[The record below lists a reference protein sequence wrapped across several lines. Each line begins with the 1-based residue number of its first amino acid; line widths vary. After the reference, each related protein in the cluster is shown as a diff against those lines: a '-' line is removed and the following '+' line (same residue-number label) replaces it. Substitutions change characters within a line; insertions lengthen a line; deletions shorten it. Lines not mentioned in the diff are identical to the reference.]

1 MIGATQHDQYSAK
14 PSPPAPLSLY
24 QGRGGVVNLLSCW
37 LNADVNERLRQ
48 ESIVSTARFRKTCFR
63 KTCRRRNGIVV
74 IVMVIVLG
82 GLAIALL
89 TLAGQTS
96 IQMKSIRNT
105 SLDTQ
110 QCNELIA
117 LGEKILAARLLAN
130 PEFSNEIIRVDLPQS
145 FAVANQPRP
154 QIGIVELTM
163 IEKSDTDTDAQ
174 HVWTI
179 HASFGAS
186 EGQLKHA
193 SRNVYP
199 RTEKK

>member
-1 MIGATQHDQYSAK
+1 MIGATQIVS
-14 PSPPAPLSLY
+14 SLY
-24 QGRGGVVNLLSCW
+24 QGRGEEVTLLSCW
-37 LNADVNERLRQ
+37 LKADVNLRLCQ
-48 ESIVSTARFRKTCFR
+48 ESVVSAARFRKACLR
-63 KTCRRRNGIVV
+63 KTCRRRNGVVV
-74 IVMVIVLG
+74 IIMVIVLG

>member
-1 MIGATQHDQYSAK
+1 MIGFPLVFRLGFLRLYADGATIGSYNLVTKHATSPDVKQSGFADLNNSGRI
-14 PSPPAPLSLY
+14 PS
-24 QGRGGVVNLLSCW
+24 R
-37 LNADVNERLRQ
+37 
-48 ESIVSTARFRKTCFR
+48 
-63 KTCRRRNGIVV
+63 CRRRNGVAV
-74 IVMVIVLG
+74 IIMVIVLG
-82 GLAIALL
+82 GLVIALL